1 MVGLHGFSSN
11 RFFQRLGAITADPA
25 CVVGAEIPVVSV
37 GSTEDEAKDFTV
49 VIVVVAVVVV
59 LLIIAAIVGF
69 CIYKKRAHS
78 KDKDGVEVI
87 SVTKTRPQTPPKE
100 TAKAHEPAVQVN
112 TDEEDVNGNGNGS
125 AANDDYKK
133 QQSNSLKPDVIV

>member
-1 MVGLHGFSSN
+1 LVGLHGFSSN
-11 RFFQRLGAITADPA
+11 RFFQRLGAITADPT

-37 GSTEDEAKDFTV
+37 GSTDEAKEFPIV
-49 VIVVVAVVVV
+49 AVVVPVVVV

-69 CIYKKRAHS
+69 CIYKKRSHS